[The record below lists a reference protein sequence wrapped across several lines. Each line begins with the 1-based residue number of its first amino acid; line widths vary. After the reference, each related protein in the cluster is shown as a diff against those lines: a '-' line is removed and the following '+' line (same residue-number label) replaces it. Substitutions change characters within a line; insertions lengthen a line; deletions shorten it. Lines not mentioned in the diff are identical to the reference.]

1 MNPTLETIEGATLSV
16 LGINKK
22 FFRGVS
28 KSRSSNIVKAKQII
42 CFIAKEL
49 GYTSIQI
56 SKKLGIG
63 HSTVLYHVKKA
74 EGFLGIERDY
84 ARCVEAVMT
93 KLGLRIEHHTVTG
106 WILRDKEEEGGYL
119 YLTIG
124 EEPKRG
130 TQYWIVEDGMMI
142 DLPKEFFSQVTWHT
156 PPQKCEMT
164 LRLK

>member
-1 MNPTLETIEGATLSV
+1 MNPTLDTIEGATLSV

-22 FFRGVS
+22 LFRGVS

-49 GYTSIQI
+49 GYTSMQI

-63 HSTVLYHVKKA
+63 YSTVFYHVKKA

-93 KLGLRIEHHTVTG
+93 KLGLNRECYTVIG
-106 WILRDKEEEGGYL
+106 WISRDKEESGGYL

-124 EEPKRG
+124 EEPQRG
-130 TQYWIVEDGMMI
+130 LKYWLVEDGMMI
-142 DLPKEFFSQVTWHT
+142 DLPKEFFPQVKWNTQ
-156 PPQKCEMT
+156 PKKCEMT